1 MYAAY
6 ASVTFRGNGSK
17 HLYLKCCISYS
28 HWVCFFNSKLTLSC
42 LKRTIGQHFSALTPS
57 EIAILHVF
65 TSPEKNKNKNKTKIH
80 LLCNFALPEA

>member
-57 EIAILHVF
+57 EMAVLHVF
-65 TSPEKNKNKNKTKIH
+65 TSPEKQKQKQNKNTLEKIEG
-80 LLCNFALPEA
+80 PQPG